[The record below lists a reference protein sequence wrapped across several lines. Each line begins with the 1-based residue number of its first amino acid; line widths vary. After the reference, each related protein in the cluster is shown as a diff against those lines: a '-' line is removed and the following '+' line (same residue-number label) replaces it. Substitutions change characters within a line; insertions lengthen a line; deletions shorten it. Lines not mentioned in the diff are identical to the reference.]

1 MTFPRLP
8 GRARPFLITAPMILV
23 SAMALAAPKAYVGNF
38 GDNSASVIDTD
49 TNKIAATIPVGQG
62 SHGTAVA
69 RRHLEQ

>member
-8 GRARPFLITAPMILV
+8 GRARPFLTAAPMILV

-38 GDNSASVIDTD
+38 GDNSVPVIDTD
-49 TNKIAATIPVGQG
+49 TNTVVATIPVRRGP
-62 SHGTAVA
+62 HGMAVA